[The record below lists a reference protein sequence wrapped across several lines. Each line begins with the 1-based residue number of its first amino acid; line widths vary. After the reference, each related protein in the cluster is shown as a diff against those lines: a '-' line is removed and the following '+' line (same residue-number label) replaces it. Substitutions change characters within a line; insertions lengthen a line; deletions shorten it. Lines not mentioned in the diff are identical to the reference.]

1 MSRHYLAQFLTVVGT
16 CLVIFIVVGY
26 GFDRHVHRQVVESV
40 RAEQAL
46 VADRVVSNV
55 ESYVARV
62 SRTVDSVL
70 TIPGEWDGDVLEV
83 LGRHVRPLS
92 AIYPEIGTVVYV
104 TPDGGICLANQ
115 SRRFVPTGITLDDVY
130 EGGRLAQYLRGA
142 VTEEATLVTTA
153 DFIRFE
159 PAVDRVVETPG
170 LLIIKRIK
178 LPDGRIGSILIPY
191 QLDFIVEHF
200 LRGGAGVERY
210 GIFLISRK
218 GIAVYSST
226 PDFLYQPFPRPDPAV
241 GRTSGPAGVP
251 TYREFRLGAPP
262 GEGPEQMGYFVP
274 LRLGDVQWTL
284 GVATPVSE
292 IHRVERTV
300 VLPVLLGSTAMML
313 LVTGVAFWFTWRI
326 SRFAHENTIFR
337 AAVENSATSIA
348 IVDRDLVYR
357 FVNRAFHRIT
367 GLKPEEVVGR
377 SVFSTRDLFE
387 DPDVPERIKEAV
399 SQGRVWQ
406 GQCRKR
412 RKGTGETVEVIQ
424 NVSPIFMGGRMIGSV
439 SVQEDITAK
448 AAADRALAE
457 YAERL
462 RQKTE
467 ELEEAKRALE
477 RDIEARIQ
485 AEREKEVLER
495 RLRRSQTLEA
505 VGRLAGGVAHDFN
518 NLLGSIL
525 GCVYAVQLE
534 VPPGSPVLDDIQR
547 IRQLCKRG
555 GDLTRR
561 LLAVSRRSAGEAV
574 PVVLNDVMETVH
586 LLLRRTLPRD
596 IELVFSVEP
605 RLPSIRGE
613 PSALV
618 SAFLNLGLNA
628 RDAMPNGGTLV
639 VRARCERR
647 ETGREEVIVEVADTG
662 TGIPEDL
669 HDRVFEPFFTTKPPG
684 QGTGL
689 GLSNVYT
696 AVRECGGEVSLWS
709 EKGKGTV
716 FRLQFPAIE
725 ASVSPSA
732 QHRPA
737 EGHPLTAGTLLIVED
752 ESEITRMITSVLS
765 RHGYNVR
772 TAGNGVEA
780 LEVVRDH
787 RDNIA
792 GVALDLMLPG
802 LSGEHLYRILRNLA
816 PEIPVLFIT
825 GREDLATDLEPDAP
839 RLPKPFTEQEMLQ
852 ALEALFGGWKRTA
865 GGAG

>member
-16 CLVIFIVVGY
+16 CLAIFIVVGY

-70 TIPGEWDGDVLEV
+70 TIAGRWDGDVLEV
-83 LGRHVRPLS
+83 LGRHVRPLA

-104 TPDGGICLANQ
+104 TPDGGICLAGEG
-115 SRRFVPTGITLDDVY
+115 RRFVPTGITLDDVY
-130 EGGRLAQYLRGA
+130 EGSRLAGHLR
-142 VTEEATLVTTA
+142 VTDTEEATLVTTA

-170 LLIIKRIK
+170 LLIVKRVK
-178 LPDGRIGSILIPY
+178 LPDGRIGVILIPY
-191 QLDFIVEHF
+191 QLDFIVKHF

-226 PDFLYQPFPRPDPAV
+226 PDFLYQPFPRP
-241 GRTSGPAGVP
+241 GPAGGGPAVPAGAP
-251 TYREFRLGAPP
+251 TYREFRLGGPA
-262 GEGPEQMGYFVP
+262 GEGPRQMGYFVP
-274 LRLGDVQWTL
+274 LRLGDARWTL

-348 IVDRDLVYR
+348 IVDQDLVYR

-377 SVFSTRDLFE
+377 SVLSTRDLFE
-387 DPDVPERIKEAV
+387 DPGLPERIEATV

-439 SVQEDITAK
+439 SVQEDITEK

-467 ELEEAKRALE
+467 ELEQARRALE
-477 RDIEARIQ
+477 GDIEARIR
-485 AEREKEVLER
+485 AERENEALER

-534 VPPGSPVLDDIQR
+534 VPPDSPVMDDIQR

-561 LLAVSRRSAGEAV
+561 LLAVSRRSTGEAV
-574 PVVLNDVMETVH
+574 PVALNDVMETVH

-618 SAFLNLGLNA
+618 SAFLNLGMNA

-639 VRARCERR
+639 VHARR
-647 ETGREEVIVEVADTG
+647 ETGETGREDVVVEVADTG
-662 TGIPEDL
+662 VGIPEDL

-689 GLSNVYT
+689 GLANVYT
-696 AVRECGGEVSLWS
+696 AVRECGGEVTLRS
-709 EKGKGTV
+709 EKGRGTV
-716 FRLQFPAIE
+716 FRLQFPAVE
-725 ASVSPSA
+725 TGAPSPA
-732 QHRPA
+732 GDRPA
-737 EGHPLTAGTLLIVED
+737 AGHPLTAGTILVVED
-752 ESEITRMITSVLS
+752 EAEITRMIASVLS
-765 RHGYNVR
+765 RHGYHVR
-772 TAGNGVEA
+772 TAVNGVDA
-780 LEVVRDH
+780 LELVRDH
-787 RDNIA
+787 RDRIA

-802 LSGEHLYRILRNLA
+802 LSGEHLYRILRSLA

-825 GREDLATDLEPDAP
+825 GREDLACDVEPDTP
-839 RLPKPFTEQEMLQ
+839 RLPKPFTEEDMLR
-852 ALEALFGGWKRTA
+852 ALETLFGA
-865 GGAG
+865 GNGPARLTG

>member
-1 MSRHYLAQFLTVVGT
+1 MSRHYLVQFLAVVAA

-70 TIPGEWDGDVLEV
+70 TVRGEWDGDVLEV

-104 TPDGGICLANQ
+104 TPDRDVYLANET
-115 SRRFVPTGITLDDVY
+115 RRFAPTGLTLDDVY
-130 EGGRLAQYLRGA
+130 EGTRLARYLRAAPTGG
-142 VTEEATLVTTA
+142 ATLVTTA
-153 DFIRFE
+153 DFVRFE

-170 LLIIKRIK
+170 LLIIKRVS

-200 LRGGAGVERY
+200 LRGGAGAERY
-210 GIFLISRK
+210 GIFLISQK
-218 GIAVYSST
+218 GIAVYASA
-226 PDFLYQPFPRPDPAV
+226 PDFLYQPFPSPRAGV
-241 GRTSGPAGVP
+241 AAGAGGVP
-251 TYREFRLGAPP
+251 TYREFRLG
-262 GEGPEQMGYFVP
+262 GTGGKGPEQMGYFVP
-274 LRLGDVQWTL
+274 LRLGDARWTL

-292 IHRVERTV
+292 IRRVESAV
-300 VLPVLLGSTAMML
+300 VLPVLLGSMATML

-348 IVDRDLVYR
+348 IVDQDLVYR
-357 FVNRAFHRIT
+357 FVNRAFCRIT
-367 GLKPEEVVGR
+367 GLEPDEVVGR

-387 DPDVPERIKEAV
+387 DPEVPGRIKEAV
-399 SQGRVWQ
+399 SLGRVWQ

-439 SVQEDITAK
+439 SVQEDITEK

-477 RDIEARIQ
+477 RDIEARTQ
-485 AEREKEVLER
+485 AEREKEALER

-534 VPPGSPVLDDIQR
+534 VPPDSPVMDDIQR

-561 LLAVSRRSAGEAV
+561 LLAVSRRPAGEAV

-605 RLPSIRGE
+605 RLPAIRGE

-639 VRARCERR
+639 VRARRETR

-662 TGIPEDL
+662 TGIPENL

-696 AVRECGGEVSLWS
+696 AVRECGGEVTLWS
-709 EKGKGTV
+709 EKDKGTV

-725 ASVSPSA
+725 APVPPSA
-732 QHRPA
+732 QQRPA
-737 EGHPLTAGTLLIVED
+737 EGHPLTAGTLLVVED

-772 TAGNGVEA
+772 TACNGVDA
-780 LEVVRDH
+780 LELVRDH
-787 RDNIA
+787 RDDIA

-816 PEIPVLFIT
+816 PEIPVVFIT
-825 GREDLATDLEPDAP
+825 GREDLATDLDPDAP
-839 RLPKPFTEQEMLQ
+839 RLPKPFTEKEMLQ
-852 ALEALFGGWKRTA
+852 ALEALFGAGTRTA